1 LPTKMQYPSDLKLW
15 KMFELDKITRPNI
28 RALQPYSSARDEF
41 SGTDGIF
48 LDANENPYGDLNR
61 YPDPYQRE
69 LKQMISGIKNVEEKN
84 VFIGN
89 GSDEIIDLLF
99 RIFCNPGKDKAL
111 TFSPTYGMYDV
122 AAGINDVELIKIG
135 LNQDFDIDFD
145 LVEPYLSDPELKLI
159 LLCSP
164 NNPTGNCLNQATIE
178 KILSSFNGIVLIDE
192 AYIDFSDR
200 PSFLNQIDSYPNL
213 LVSQTMS
220 KAYGL
225 AAARVGVAY
234 SNTSIIALL
243 NKVKPPYNVSALNQK
258 AALDSLN
265 KKEEFERNIERILSE
280 KKKLQVALEKLDLVK
295 KIYPSEAN
303 FFLVETDNAD
313 GVYNTLVEEQIIVR
327 NRNRVL
333 RNCIRITVG
342 SAEENKALIEALK
355 RI

>member
-1 LPTKMQYPSDLKLW
+1 
-15 KMFELDKITRPNI
+15 MFELDKITRPNI

-213 LVSQTMS
+213 LVSHTMS